1 MRQFDENTFNQEW
14 VDYWTTLVNIGVSE
28 CFSNDFFT
36 INGNNLEDSL
46 KITPASITEDTGL
59 SYPGA
64 LLSHIRLSTMIA
76 EKMAKMISGTF
87 TIDINSLR
95 KVCSLM
101 HLSKIEMFEK
111 NDNAWEIE
119 KRGMNYKF
127 SKLDGCLKAG
137 ERSILLCG
145 NLGIHFTPIEFEAMK
160 AMDKDSSE
168 FDSAKYFMNI
178 MTIIIRQAND
188 LAYLIAKERYAK
200 Q

>member
-36 INGNNLEDSL
+36 INGNNLEASL

-59 SYPGA
+59 AYPGA

-111 NDNAWEIE
+111 NEYVVY
-119 KRGMNYKF
+119 RGDVCKVIDIRFNELQKKNCVFAFTEVSDSLVNILACEYIKNTHF
-127 SKLDGCLKAG
+127 VSSLCFDYGFILTRRRDFFRDFCHK
-137 ERSILLCG
+137 LLCVDMWHK
-145 NLGIHFTPIEFEAMK
+145 I
-160 AMDKDSSE
+160 
-168 FDSAKYFMNI
+168 
-178 MTIIIRQAND
+178 
-188 LAYLIAKERYAK
+188 
-200 Q
+200 